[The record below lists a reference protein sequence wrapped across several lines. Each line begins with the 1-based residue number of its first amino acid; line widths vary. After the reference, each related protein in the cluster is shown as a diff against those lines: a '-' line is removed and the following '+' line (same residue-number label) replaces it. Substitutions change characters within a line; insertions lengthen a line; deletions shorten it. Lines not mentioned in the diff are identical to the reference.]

1 MRPEL
6 AIVALFAIAAAVA
19 IAARRLRIPYTVA
32 LVLAG
37 IGLGAAKVLHAP
49 HLTRELLYAV
59 FLPGLVFE
67 AAFHL
72 EFRRYWAN
80 KLAIHALAVPGVVLA
95 IVLTSL
101 ALGMAGRLGI
111 ADVGVRP
118 AILFGALIA
127 ATDPIAVVALFK
139 TLGAPKR
146 LSVLVE
152 GESLLNDGTSIVL
165 FTIILAAFTGG
176 DATIGHG
183 ALEFVKV
190 VGLGLALGAAMGF
203 IGAKVIERVDEPMIA
218 ITVTTVVAYGSFFVA
233 EELHCS
239 GVIATV
245 AAGMICGNRHLA
257 RRDAADPD
265 ADADATSTSSRASGH
280 LAVEA
285 FWEYVAFALNSLVFL
300 LIGIEVEIASVL
312 AAYKPVVF
320 AFVAVVVVRAAVV
333 FLVSALLRGTRE
345 RLPWR
350 WSVMV
355 TWGGLRGALSMV
367 LVLALPQDFDQ
378 RELLVTV
385 TFGVVLLSIVLQ
397 GATAAPMLRA
407 LGLAASRD

>member
-1 MRPEL
+1 MSVRPEL

-19 IAARRLRIPYTVA
+19 LVARRLRIPYTVA

-72 EFRRYWAN
+72 ELRRYWAN

-95 IVLTSL
+95 IVFTSL
-101 ALGMAGRLGI
+101 ALMGAGRMGI
-111 ADVGVRP
+111 ADFGARP
-118 AILFGALIA
+118 ALLFGALIA

-165 FTIILAAFTGG
+165 FTIILAAVTGG
-176 DATIGHG
+176 DATLAHG

-190 VGLGLALGAAMGF
+190 VGLGLALGAAIGF
-203 IGAKVIERVDEPMIA
+203 VSSKVIELVDEPMIA
-218 ITVTTVVAYGSFFVA
+218 ITVTTAAAYGSFLVA
-233 EELHCS
+233 EELHFS

-245 AAGMICGNRHLA
+245 AAGMICGNRRLA
-257 RRDAADPD
+257 RRAA
-265 ADADATSTSSRASGH
+265 AASTSSRASRH

-300 LIGIEVEIASVL
+300 LIGLEVEIASVL

-320 AFVAVVVVRAAVV
+320 SFVTVVVVRAAIV
-333 FLVSALLRGTRE
+333 FLVSALLRATSE

-367 LVLALPQDFDQ
+367 LVLALPQGFER